1 MMKELV
7 RYLGA
12 IIILI
17 GVALLA
23 VYKFG
28 TPSNYLLG
36 GAAFAMVLGMFIHIL
51 LNRKLKD

>member
-1 MMKELV
+1 MKELV